1 MTLLT
6 RVVFLAAALGVPGV
20 RSAGAFT
27 VNSTGNGFDSSVN
40 GECWTGA
47 MIGGAKECTL
57 RAAIQE
63 VNGGAGAG
71 TIGFAVA
78 SIPSGSATG
87 LPTITKPVTIDGGAG
102 RTEILGHVNG
112 FDVTLVLTANGN
124 VVKRLVLGHGIRF
137 DGGDGNLLEDCYVGT
152 DPLGTT
158 GTGGA
163 GVQFKDSANNTI
175 RHNVISGN
183 GYNFYGLQI
192 VGPTSTGNSVV
203 GNFIGTDPSGTIN
216 VSNGINSAG
225 VHIFNAPDNTIG
237 GPAAEDANVISG
249 TGSGVVIFGATAT
262 GNVVENNLIGPD
274 VSGTTALEE
283 FGGNGVT
290 IRDGSD
296 NVVRNNVISGNNN
309 SGVWIEDASGN
320 QVLGNLIGTTAAGT
334 DAVAFPSSADHKQL
348 VGVRLKDADDNVV
361 GAPGAGNV
369 IAGNE
374 FGISLEETANRNRI
388 QANKI
393 GVHDQGGPLGNVNH
407 GIYVNGD
414 GNTIGGLEPGEGN
427 EIAYNGWHGV
437 VVIAGT
443 DDAIVGNRIHANAEL
458 GIDLGFDGP
467 TPNDA
472 GDTDTGPN
480 GRQNF
485 PELTVVG
492 GSVQGTLTAAPG
504 TYRVELFSVD
514 ECDPTGFGEAQ
525 TLKGALE
532 VTVGGSGAATFTPP
546 QPERG
551 RFLTATA
558 TPMVGGV
565 PKSTSEISACAAAAG
580 TGAPKGAF
588 TVDSTGDEPDANPGN
603 GACATAQ
610 STCTLRAAIQES
622 NVLPKRQTILF
633 ALPGSGPFTIKPGPG
648 GLPVVDRALVIDG
661 TSQPG
666 AGLTPVVEIDGS
678 AAGPNADGLTFTD
691 GKNVVRGLVINRF
704 GGRGLV
710 LRDKPKN
717 VVQGNFIGTDV
728 SGMLARGNGSDGI
741 YLYSSEKNLIGGP
754 AENLGN
760 LISGNGGHGVFFDTG
775 SDGNV
780 VVGNAIGTSL
790 ARTAALPNAG
800 SGIVL
805 GLFSAKNVIGA
816 AGASANV
823 VSGNGGAG
831 IALLRGAVKHKV
843 LGNLVGVD
851 GDAAAKIPNLVGIAL
866 DDAPKNTIGEPE
878 TPNVV
883 AGNLQGGIR
892 LRGESDKNDVA
903 GNLVGTNAESDL
915 GLGNGGPGIG
925 IEDGADNLIEEN
937 VVGDNDIGIGIS
949 GGRAAENTVR
959 KNVIGTNAAMDVD
972 LGNEGFGIAF
982 LNDAHDNLVG
992 GKAKT
997 ANVIAG
1003 NGGPMGGG
1011 GVVMLSGVRN
1021 TIRANAIFANEPLN
1035 VDLGNDGVGAE
1046 DAGDADVG
1054 PNTLQNAPALL
1065 TASRSAD
1072 GLALTGRLHSTPKS
1086 KFVVDLFL
1094 SASCGGP
1101 GGEGERYWKSFK
1113 IATGDDGNSAF
1124 TYKAKEKGI
1133 PPLGFL
1139 AATVTDKVGNTS
1151 EIAACVPVLA
1161 GAP

>member
-1 MTLLT
+1 MTPFARVALLGI
-6 RVVFLAAALGVPGV
+6 VLALLPV
-20 RSAGAFT
+20 RSAAAFT
-27 VNSTGNGFDSSVN
+27 VNSTGNASDQGVN

-57 RAAIQE
+57 RAAVQE

-71 TIGFAVA
+71 TITFSVA
-78 SIPSGSATG
+78 SITGATG

-102 RTEILGHVNG
+102 RTEIEGSVNG
-112 FDVTLVLTANGN
+112 GDVTFVLTASGN
-124 VVKRLVLGHGIRF
+124 VVKRLVLADGIRF
-137 DGGDGNLLEDCYVGT
+137 ENGGGSLLEDCYVGT
-152 DPLGTT
+152 DTLGTT
-158 GTGGA
+158 PRFGA
-163 GVQFKDSANNTI
+163 GAQIKDSANNTI
-175 RHNVISGN
+175 RKNVISGN
-183 GYNFYGLQI
+183 GFNMFGLQI
-192 VGPTSTGNSVV
+192 QGPTSTGNTVV
-203 GNFIGTDPSGTIN
+203 GNFIGTDPSGTIQ

-225 VHIFNAPDNTIG
+225 VHVFNAPDNTIG

-274 VSGTTALEE
+274 VTGTTALEE

-290 IRDGSD
+290 IRDASD

-309 SGVWIEDASGN
+309 SGVWIEDATGN
-320 QVLGNLIGTTAAGT
+320 RVLGNLIGTNAAGT
-334 DAVAFPSSADHKQL
+334 DVVEFPSSAEHRQL

-361 GAPGAGNV
+361 GEPGAGNV

-374 FGISLEETANRNRI
+374 FGVSLEETANGNRI

-393 GVHDQGGPLGNVNH
+393 GVHEQGGALGNVNQ
-407 GIYVNGD
+407 GVYVNGAD
-414 GNTIGGLEPGEGN
+414 NTIGGVQAGEGN
-427 EIAYNGWHGV
+427 EIAYNGRNGV
-437 VVIAGT
+437 GVIAGT
-443 DDAIVGNRIHANAEL
+443 DNAIVGNRIYANGEL
-458 GIDLGFDGP
+458 GIDLGFNGP

-472 GDTDTGPN
+472 GDADTGAN
-480 GRQNF
+480 GLQNF
-485 PELTVVG
+485 PELAVVG
-492 GSVQGTLTAAPG
+492 GAVQGTLTAAPG
-504 TYRVELFSVD
+504 TYRIELFTVE
-514 ECDPTGFGEAQ
+514 ECDPSGFGEAQ
-525 TLKGALE
+525 TLKTALE
-532 VTVGGSGAATFTPP
+532 VTVGGSGIATFNPP

-558 TPMVGGV
+558 TAMVGGL
-565 PKSTSEISACAAAAG
+565 PTSTSEISACAAAAG
-580 TGAPKGAF
+580 TGPPKGAF
-588 TVDSTGDEPDANPGN
+588 TVDSIGDEPDANPGN
-603 GACATAQ
+603 GVCATAQ
-610 STCTLRAAIQES
+610 NTCTLRAAIQEA

-633 ALPGSGPFTIKPGPG
+633 ALPGSGPFTIKPGAG

-678 AAGPNADGLTFTD
+678 NAGPSTDGLTFSD

-728 SGMLARGNGSDGI
+728 TGTLARGNGGDGI

-760 LISGNGGHGVFFDTG
+760 LIAGNGGHGMFFDSG

-780 VVGNAIGTSL
+780 VVGNAVGTNV
-790 ARTAALPNAG
+790 ARTAALANGG

-816 AGASANV
+816 AGGIGNV

-831 IALLRGAVKHKV
+831 IALLRGAVKHKI

-851 GDAAAKIPNLVGIAL
+851 GDATTKIPNQVGIAL
-866 DDAPKNTIGEPE
+866 EDATKNTIGEPE

-883 AGNLQGGIR
+883 AGNTQGGIR
-892 LRGESDKNDVA
+892 LLGESDKNDVV
-903 GNLVGTNAESDL
+903 GNLVGTNGAGDQ

-925 IEDGADNLIEEN
+925 IENGLDNAIEEN
-937 VVGDNDIGIGIS
+937 VVGDNDIGVGIS
-949 GGRAAENTVR
+949 GARAAENLVR
-959 KNVIGTNAAMDVD
+959 MNFIGTNPAMDVD
-972 LGNEGFGIAF
+972 LGNKGIGVAF
-982 LNDAHDNLVG
+982 LNDAHDNVIG

-1003 NGGPMGGG
+1003 NGGPMSGGG
-1011 GVVMLSGVRN
+1011 IVMLSGVRN
-1021 TIRANAIFANEPLN
+1021 AVRANAIFANEPLN

-1046 DAGDADVG
+1046 DAGDADLG
-1054 PNTLQNAPALL
+1054 PNTLQNAPQLL
-1065 TASRSAD
+1065 NASRSAD
-1072 GLALTGRLHSTPKS
+1072 GLALNGRLHSTPKS

-1094 SASCGGP
+1094 SAACAGP

-1113 IATGDDGNSAF
+1113 IATGDDGNSEF
-1124 TYKAKEKGI
+1124 SYKAKEKGI

-1139 AATVTDKVGNTS
+1139 SATVTDKVGNTS
-1151 EIAACVPVLA
+1151 ELATCVPVLA
-1161 GAP
+1161 ASTP